1 MHATCSVGDDR
12 VMHQQWD
19 MTGRTVVITGGNS
32 GIGLEAAVEL
42 GRMGADVVVT
52 ARDMGR
58 GATAVAEITRRTG
71 SDAVGLVYLDLCDMS
86 SVRQAASDLLER
98 CGHINVLINNA
109 GGILSER
116 SETVDGFEATFAGN
130 HLGHHLLTNLLMERL
145 VASAPA
151 RVINVASLAH
161 RWAVRGMN
169 WDDLD
174 RTSGYRSADVYAES
188 KLANVLFTMELAQ
201 RLVGTNVT
209 ANACHP
215 GPVRTGFGSADDTTG
230 FDRIGLLVSRPF
242 LVTASRGAE
251 PLVYLAASPEVTGVT
266 GAYFSGG
273 YLPGVHQRSPS
284 RAARDPQAARR
295 LWELSDDLVGITGHD

>member
-1 MHATCSVGDDR
+1 MHT
-12 VMHQQWD
+12 QWD

-42 GRMGADVVVT
+42 GRMGADVVIT
-52 ARDMGR
+52 ARDMNR
-58 GATAVAEITRRTG
+58 GAAAVAEITRRTG
-71 SDAVGLVYLDLCDMS
+71 SGTVGLVHLDLCDLA
-86 SVRQAASDLLER
+86 SVRQAADDVLAR
-98 CGHINVLINNA
+98 CDRIDVLINNA

-116 SETVDGFEATFAGN
+116 SVTVDGLEATFAGN
-130 HLGHHLLTNLLMERL
+130 HLGHHVLTNLLVDRL
-145 VASAPA
+145 EASAPA
-151 RVINVASLAH
+151 RVVVVASLAH
-161 RWAVRGMN
+161 RWAVRGMS

-174 RTSGYRSADVYAES
+174 RTGNYRSADVYAES

-201 RLVGTNVT
+201 RLVGTGVT
-209 ANACHP
+209 ANVCHP

-230 FDRIGLLVSRPF
+230 LERIGMLVSRPF

-295 LWELSDDLVGITGHD
+295 LWELSDQLGGLANQ

>member
-1 MHATCSVGDDR
+1 MHT
-12 VMHQQWD
+12 QWD

-42 GRMGADVVVT
+42 GRMGADVVIT
-52 ARDMGR
+52 ARDMNR
-58 GATAVAEITRRTG
+58 GAAAVAEITRRTG
-71 SDAVGLVYLDLCDMS
+71 SGTVGLVHLDLCDLA
-86 SVRQAASDLLER
+86 SVRQAADDLLAR
-98 CGHINVLINNA
+98 CDRIDVLINNA

-116 SETVDGFEATFAGN
+116 SVTVDGLEATFAGN
-130 HLGHHLLTNLLMERL
+130 HLGHHVLTNLLLDRL
-145 VASAPA
+145 EASAPA
-151 RVINVASLAH
+151 RVVVVASLAH
-161 RWAVRGMN
+161 RWAVRGMS

-174 RTSGYRSADVYAES
+174 RTGNYRSADVYAES

-201 RLVGTNVT
+201 RLVGTGVT
-209 ANACHP
+209 ANVCHP

-230 FDRIGLLVSRPF
+230 LERIGMLVSRPF

-295 LWELSDDLVGITGHD
+295 LWELSDQLGGLANQ

>member
-1 MHATCSVGDDR
+1 MHT
-12 VMHQQWD
+12 QWD

-42 GRMGADVVVT
+42 GRMGADVVIT
-52 ARDMGR
+52 ARDINR
-58 GATAVAEITRRTG
+58 GAAAVAEITRRTG
-71 SDAVGLVYLDLCDMS
+71 SGTVGLVHLDLCDLA
-86 SVRQAASDLLER
+86 SVRQAADDLLAR
-98 CGHINVLINNA
+98 CDRIDVLINNA

-116 SETVDGFEATFAGN
+116 SVTVDGLEATFAGN
-130 HLGHHLLTNLLMERL
+130 HLGHHVLTNLLLDRL
-145 VASAPA
+145 EASAPA
-151 RVINVASLAH
+151 RVVVVASLAH
-161 RWAVRGMN
+161 RWAVRGMS

-174 RTSGYRSADVYAES
+174 RTGNYRSADVYAES

-201 RLVGTNVT
+201 RLVGTGVT
-209 ANACHP
+209 ANVCHP

-230 FDRIGLLVSRPF
+230 LERIGMLVSRPF

-295 LWELSDDLVGITGHD
+295 LWELSDQLGGLANQ

>member
-1 MHATCSVGDDR
+1 MHT
-12 VMHQQWD
+12 QWD

-42 GRMGADVVVT
+42 GRMGADVVIT
-52 ARDMGR
+52 ARDMNR
-58 GATAVAEITRRTG
+58 GAAAVAEITRRTG
-71 SDAVGLVYLDLCDMS
+71 SGTVGLVHLDLCDLA
-86 SVRQAASDLLER
+86 SVRQAADDVLAR
-98 CGHINVLINNA
+98 CDRIDVLINNA

-116 SETVDGFEATFAGN
+116 SVTVDGLEATFAGN
-130 HLGHHLLTNLLMERL
+130 HLGHHVLTNLLVDRL
-145 VASAPA
+145 EASAPA
-151 RVINVASLAH
+151 RVVVVASLAH
-161 RWAVRGMN
+161 RWAVRGMS

-174 RTSGYRSADVYAES
+174 RTGNYRSADVYAES

-201 RLVGTNVT
+201 RLVGTGVT

-230 FDRIGLLVSRPF
+230 LERIGMLVSRPF

-295 LWELSDDLVGITGHD
+295 LWELSDQLGGLADQ